1 MTQSNMETIFP
12 VIFFD
17 GDREINIG
25 NVVVHPS
32 LDYKSLQSTFS
43 RKIGLS
49 PNQFSVFL
57 ADRKTSRKIPITG
70 KANFSAI
77 SREKDCLFLVV
88 MRSSRDSRSRRQ
100 KRQPEQPVA
109 DVMLLKRNIDF
120 FVKDL
125 DKREKYL
132 TKTGPGGPGG
142 GVGGRQGANGGVF
155 VCKDCLRDQQ
165 TGGAV
170 GFHLC
175 VNDTVITGFR
185 STAGPIARPVTR
197 NHSHR

>member
-1 MTQSNMETIFP
+1 METVFP
-12 VIFFD
+12 VMFFD

-32 LDYKSLQSTFS
+32 LDYKSLQSIFS

-49 PNQFSVFL
+49 PNQFSIFL
-57 ADRKTSRKIPITG
+57 ADRKTSRKIPITS

-77 SREKDCLFLVV
+77 YWEKDCFFLVV
-88 MRSSRDSRSRRQ
+88 MRSWRDSRSRRL

-109 DVMLLKRNIDF
+109 DVMLLKRNIDKNNF
-120 FVKDL
+120 FMEDL
-125 DKREKYL
+125 GKREKYL
-132 TKTGPGGPGG
+132 TKMVPGGFDGHKG
-142 GVGGRQGANGGVF
+142 SNGVVF
-155 VCKDCLRDQQ
+155 ICEDCVRDKK

-170 GFHLC
+170 GFHQC

-185 STAGPIARPVTR
+185 SKAGPIARPVKR
-197 NHSHR
+197 NHR

>member
-1 MTQSNMETIFP
+1 METIFP

-88 MRSSRDSRSRRQ
+88 MRGSRDSRSRRQ
-100 KRQPEQPVA
+100 KRQPEQPVS
-109 DVMLLKRNIDF
+109 DVMLLRRNIGF

-125 DKREKYL
+125 EKGEKYL
-132 TKTGPGGPGG
+132 TKTGPGGGG
-142 GVGGRQGANGGVF
+142 GGQKEANGVVF
-155 VCKDCLRDQQ
+155 ACEHCVRDQQ

-170 GFHLC
+170 GFHCC

-185 STAGPIARPVTR
+185 SKAGPIARPVTR
-197 NHSHR
+197 NLR

>member
-1 MTQSNMETIFP
+1 METIFP

-25 NVVVHPS
+25 SVVVHPS

-88 MRSSRDSRSRRQ
+88 IRSSRDSRSRRQ

-120 FVKDL
+120 FEKDL
-125 DKREKYL
+125 EKRENYL
-132 TKTGPGGPGG
+132 SKTGPGGD
-142 GVGGRQGANGGVF
+142 RKGANGGVF
-155 VCKDCLRDQQ
+155 VCEYCVRDQQ
-165 TGGAV
+165 AGGAV
-170 GFHLC
+170 GFHWC

-185 STAGPIARPVTR
+185 SKAGPIARPVTR
-197 NHSHR
+197 NHRWWIF